1 MGLDARDYRTASPN
15 PRQQIGPM
23 TESDSLIRP
32 LSRATLPQEI
42 VKALT
47 NLIMKRV
54 WKPGDL
60 IPTEKELAIRFQV
73 GRSTIREAVK
83 SLVVLGVLEA
93 RAGEGSFVRESTSEL
108 LSGAFR
114 WGLLLGE
121 RNLDDLVDVR
131 VLVEVECTRRAAERR
146 DKRTL
151 DLLLESLRE
160 MQASQD
166 DHNAFMESDTKFH
179 LAIAQA
185 AHNPIFENIGS
196 TIQSIVRIWYPK
208 TYYIPETKGRTVAE
222 HTVIADAI
230 AAGNEAEAG
239 TAMRTHLV
247 NAGHRLRRVISTT

>member
-1 MGLDARDYRTASPN
+1 M
-15 PRQQIGPM
+15 PM
-23 TESDSLIRP
+23 TDSIESDSLIRP

-47 NLIMKRV
+47 GLIMKRV

-60 IPTEKELAIRFQV
+60 IPSEKELAIRFQV

-83 SLVVLGVLEA
+83 SLVVVGVLEA

-146 DKRTL
+146 GKEML
-151 DLLLESLRE
+151 DQLFESLHD
-160 MQASQD
+160 MQAYQT

-208 TYYIPETKGRTVAE
+208 TYYIPETKDLTIAE
-222 HTVIADAI
+222 HTAIADAI
-230 AAGNEAEAG
+230 AEGSETKAGD
-239 TAMRTHLV
+239 AMRAHLM
-247 NAGHRLRRVISTT
+247 NAGRRLRRILSPT